1 MKNGTGRIAV
11 ILLGAITLA
20 VIGGATWLLSTGNNV
35 PGEMWTIASAAAG
48 GLVGVLYP
56 QRVDS
61 DSSTDDLTP

>member
-20 VIGGATWLLSTGNNV
+20 VIGGATWLLSTGKTV
-35 PGEMWTIASAAAG
+35 PGEMWTIASATVG

-61 DSSTDDLTP
+61 DNSTEELTP